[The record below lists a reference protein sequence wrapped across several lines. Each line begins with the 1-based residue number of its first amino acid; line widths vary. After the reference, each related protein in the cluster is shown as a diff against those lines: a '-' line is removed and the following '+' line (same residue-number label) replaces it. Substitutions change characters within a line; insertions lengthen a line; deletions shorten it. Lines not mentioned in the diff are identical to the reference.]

1 VALALD
7 FVIPAA
13 QAQTQP
19 NLDISSPEI
28 QRITASMEAR
38 HASLLAYYNSGA
50 VGLTAKGDVA
60 LRDAALIPLP
70 SRNATRGLVNEENA
84 DRAALYRQI
93 AVANGQPQ
101 WESQIRGVFAQ
112 RWIARASSGWW
123 YQDAGGSWK
132 QK

>member
-1 VALALD
+1 VWRCDWAKES
-7 FVIPAA
+7 A
-13 QAQTQP
+13 Q
-19 NLDISSPEI
+19 
-28 QRITASMEAR
+28 R